1 MNILITGGSGYIGT
15 HTAVELINNDHKVV
29 ALDNLSN
36 SNKDAL
42 EQVSLITKT
51 KLQYRP
57 SSNSKLVFI
66 EGDLRDRN
74 LVCEVFSQYDIDA
87 VIHFAGLKSVGESVL
102 KPIDYYSNNVL
113 GSIILFEEMHKANV
127 KTLIFSSTAAV
138 YGNPKSVPIT
148 EDFSTENIL
157 SPYGKSK
164 LMIEDILKNIYSAHL
179 DWKIAILRY
188 FNPVGAHPSGLIGE
202 NPNGIPNN
210 LLPYISQVASG
221 KLDKL
226 KIFGNDYP
234 TVDGTGIRDYIHV
247 MDLAKGHTSAL
258 DYIKSNESIIDIF
271 NLGTGKGTSVLEM
284 VKAFENASGRVIPFE
299 FQDRRQG
306 DVAECWASTKYAE
319 STLHWKSQFDIDK
332 MCEDAWKW
340 QKNSL

>member
-15 HTAVELINNDHKVV
+15 HTAVELINNGHKVV

-74 LVCEVFSQYDIDA
+74 LVCEVVSQYDIDA

-247 MDLAKGHTSAL
+247 MDLVKGHTSAL
-258 DYIKSNESIIDIF
+258 DYINSNESIIDIF

-306 DVAECWASTKYAE
+306 DVAECWASASYAE
-319 STLHWKSQFDIDK
+319 STLSWKAELDIEQ
-332 MCEDAWKW
+332 MCKDAWLW
-340 QKNSL
+340 ENTLI